1 MAGRFASGQDFNLKK
16 MGSRILRAA
25 KLNGETFRELR
36 DDPRAKAQSLLIV
49 AIVSLC
55 YGAGLSFLGLFIG
68 GISFPEVFTI
78 TLTGLFSGILIALA
92 WSATTFL
99 IVTKLFQRTIGYW
112 GLARP
117 FFFAWAPGILFI
129 LMAAPIPIISEIV
142 RAAMTA
148 WISIANVSAVKN
160 AAGVTTQQSLLTFII
175 STIFLIFIGTIV
187 LSLIDFLVI

>member
-1 MAGRFASGQDFNLKK
+1 MVGLASGQDLNLKK
-16 MGSRILRAA
+16 LGSRILRAA
-25 KLNGETFRELR
+25 RLNGENFRELR
-36 DDPRAKAQSLLIV
+36 DDPSANAQSLSLV

-55 YGAGLSFLGLFIG
+55 YGAGLSLFGFFIG
-68 GISFPEVFTI
+68 GISVLEVFTI
-78 TLTGLFSGILIALA
+78 TLTGLFSGIFIALV
-92 WSATTFL
+92 WSAITFL
-99 IVTKLFQRTIGYW
+99 IVTKVFRRTIGYW

-129 LMAAPIPIISEIV
+129 LMAAPISIMSEIV